1 MDEQL
6 SAPDNDNPFKDR
18 KDSITSD
25 SSELDACF
33 QNAQLIITDEHMSQA
48 ERDELKA
55 CADGSATFE
64 EMAPRLH
71 SKLQVAKEASVNIGI
86 VGDAGAGKSTFINSF
101 RGLRPDEEGAAK
113 VSAVRHTT
121 NEVTRYPVPDNQNIV
136 LVDFPGVIFRSTDQG
151 VVEEFDT
158 KSYLDLYGSEMEKC
172 DLFLIFVTL
181 RMSNNIIWIA
191 KEARKMEKNVFFVRS
206 KFDIDLANESR
217 DHPSRFPKGTSHIM
231 EETQAFLQKVRQA
244 TAQELSRHGYGEVKE
259 TKVFVISGL
268 LADVHAGTYDRSNLR
283 ITICNTVS
291 PAKKAVLLTSLP
303 DFAIDTVHDRAEF
316 LRSREVIGAIALN
329 TIISLAPVPG
339 LPVALD
345 IGVLIAGY
353 HRVKAALSLND
364 KSLKR
369 LAELGKKDYNSLR
382 SFVDRRLV
390 LGERIKNASGPH
402 AIRGIVAATTSGL
415 TIGALAV
422 TTLALNVSLPIVGA
436 LIAAPASAAY
446 VYFIMREMINEM
458 ESCAVDLFKYAYGLE
473 PGPAYIGVLGKE
485 CSSRTK
491 FLNAIRGL
499 RNNDPGA
506 SDGKAIK
513 KPTEHTSSNNLVF
526 VEFPSPQVKKSLFQR
541 KIDKEAYR
549 KSFGDKLKQCEVCLA
564 FIEEL
569 EDITDEMI
577 TVAKMAREEKIKV
590 LFVWPNNSHLSTD
603 QSDMISKCQRNL
615 KKLYGDIDAS
625 DIFIISTEYEAMTGD
640 RGRMPALR
648 HAIFKELQDADKTDR
663 SMMHFSS
670 ESDILQLDE
679 RDAGPMLNSLPDGF
693 WDEEMTDLTKSKDD
707 CVSKW
712 EQTMIRIGII
722 SDHGAGTNTF
732 ISSLLGYREKVASR
746 TAAGS
751 TQTEYT
757 SADTQR
763 PQNLTVVRFPAVS
776 FQIGIKEDIK
786 SRYMKCQK
794 DNINHCDIFLV
805 LCGEVVATET
815 ISLTVEAM
823 KKDKKVLFVKS
834 KFDTECGPKA
844 KPQEREAIMKRV
856 KQSLADA
863 IQAFVMLC
871 KDYSPGM
878 IPTKS
883 TLLKQMVW
891 TQAVQSGALR
901 PWAGLMV
908 DTPVDLEKLREFCE
922 VYKKC
927 FGLDHDSQED
937 LAELSATDKEFIQES
952 VESKLTMCKGLYGA
966 TKEDQPDLL
975 GATNSLPQTSIRDL
989 AGMVSKNG
997 STLMTLEVANYSFET
1012 HVNYGLP
1019 EGKAMRVMAH
1029 FLRKIITEQA
1039 ECAQA
1044 LYEEL
1049 FVTK

>member
-1 MDEQL
+1 MDEQP

-48 ERDELKA
+48 ERFELKA

-101 RGLRPDEEGAAK
+101 HGLRPDEEGAAK

-136 LVDFPGVIFRSTDQG
+136 LVDFPGVIFLSTDQG

-259 TKVFVISGL
+259 TKVFVISGV
-268 LADVHAGTYDRSNLR
+268 LANVHAGTYDMSNLR

-712 EQTMIRIGII
+712 EQTMIRIGLI

-763 PQNLTVVRFPAVS
+763 PKNLTVVRFPTVS
-776 FQIGIKEDIK
+776 FQI
-786 SRYMKCQK
+786 
-794 DNINHCDIFLV
+794 
-805 LCGEVVATET
+805 
-815 ISLTVEAM
+815 EAL
-823 KKDKKVLFVKS
+823 KKVSDRHRNVSKVLFVKS
-834 KFDTECGPKA
+834 KFDKKCGPEA
-844 KPQEREAIMKRV
+844 KPQEREATMKRV

-863 IQAFVMLC
+863 IQNKLSAEGCTTKVKLDDLFLVSGQWENVMRGAFDMVKLRQAMIKELSELQKQAFVMLC
-871 KDYSPGM
+871 KDYSPRM

-908 DTPVDLEKLREFCE
+908 DTPVDLEKIRESCE

-927 FGLDHDSQED
+927 FGLDEDSQED
-937 LAELSATDKEFIQES
+937 LAELSATNKEFIQES
-952 VESKLTMCKGLYGA
+952 TESKLPMCKGLFGT
-966 TKEDQPDLL
+966 TKEVQPDLL
-975 GATNSLPQTSIRDL
+975 GATNSELPPTAIRDL
-989 AGMVSKNG
+989 VGKEAGMLK
-997 STLMTLEVANYSFET
+997 
-1012 HVNYGLP
+1012 
-1019 EGKAMRVMAH
+1019 
-1029 FLRKIITEQA
+1029 
-1039 ECAQA
+1039 
-1044 LYEEL
+1044 LYQ
-1049 FVTK
+1049 